1 MSRPFIP
8 EITVDELNETSLGE
22 QFLFLS
28 PVGDGGQGTVFKAV
42 LSHEPRE
49 VAVKVY
55 SPDQLIKRAELEVA
69 KLEKTRSPHL
79 AKLVGHG
86 SFALRGRDCFFVATE
101 YVPGTDLKKR
111 LEKTTLTQSEALRLL
126 KQMLYAIEELWELRI
141 VHCDIKPANIM
152 CSELGEFQLIDLGL
166 AKHLDSQT
174 ITMAGMI
181 MGTLGYMAPEQLRGR
196 KNFTLRV
203 DFFAL
208 GIVVYEALAGVHP
221 FHKNQFY
228 IGNMEPLPLNE
239 FVEVDSRLE
248 QALRWMLEANPVKRP
263 SSCKQII
270 SLIEGV
276 I

>member
-1 MSRPFIP
+1 MSKPFTP
-8 EITVDELNETSLGE
+8 EITVDELNGTSIGE

-28 PVGDGGQGTVFKAV
+28 PIGDGGQGTVFKAV
-42 LSHEPRE
+42 LSHDSQEI
-49 VAVKVY
+49 AVKVY

-69 KLEKTRSPHL
+69 KLEKTKSPHL
-79 AKLVGHG
+79 ARLVDHG
-86 SFALRGRDCFFVATE
+86 SLALRGRECFFVATE
-101 YVPGTDLKKR
+101 YVPGTDLKKY
-111 LEKTTLTQSEALRLL
+111 LEKATLSQSEAAKLL
-126 KQMLYAIEELWELRI
+126 KQMLFAIEEMWELRI

-152 CSELGEFQLIDLGL
+152 CSISGEFQLIDLGL
-166 AKHLDSQT
+166 AKHLDTQT

-203 DFFAL
+203 DLFAL

-221 FHKNQFY
+221 FHKNQFH
-228 IGNMEPLPLNE
+228 IGNMEPLPLSE

-248 QALRWMLEANPVKRP
+248 QALRWMLQANPVRRP
-263 SSCKQII
+263 SSCKQIL
-270 SLIEGV
+270 SLIEEV